1 MTINIHF
8 TQMPSSAHRLINIQQ
23 VNADSEVR
31 SWLARRVFITCCRVK
46 RVDPATA
53 MWSKQM
59 LGTLALSTLFI
70 LPPQINDPI
79 PSRIKLHSIMPRV
92 TRAALRSMEDTAL
105 AASTQLPLTPRKE
118 RPPLGEIAGNGNV
131 LESSGTSNVSAEPSQ
146 IQKKVA
152 AKARKGRAAKKEVH
166 NGDCVEVLEDDKQ
179 SATSSAV
186 DEACEELLKD
196 DYSPKLLQVLPEED
210 VDDAPSP
217 HTVIVNQDLDLQGS
231 STHHDGATPTKLK
244 TAEDDDSFVDT
255 IKSRTPATITTTGIE
270 VVKSAKVVES
280 IGSEAVQKKRTSSE
294 HRIASKDDSFV
305 DKIVLRSPAKM
316 VTRIEDSVE
325 AIDAFEDEIEKVGEL
340 IPTVSEAGSPVKTKK
355 AKNSGNDAATKSK
368 KAGVMKPVKS
378 KAEGRIAK
386 SKPAVV
392 SKGKQTQ
399 GIHSDRSSAN
409 NSEEGTTRTCANGV
423 TKGSAKRISSIH
435 KAPFLPAKSTKPPTR
450 SNFELPGDAVSRKVS
465 LNSSQLLLP
474 R

>member
-1 MTINIHF
+1 
-8 TQMPSSAHRLINIQQ
+8 
-23 VNADSEVR
+23 
-31 SWLARRVFITCCRVK
+31 
-46 RVDPATA
+46 
-53 MWSKQM
+53 
-59 LGTLALSTLFI
+59 
-70 LPPQINDPI
+70 
-79 PSRIKLHSIMPRV
+79 
-92 TRAALRSMEDTAL
+92 MEDTDL
-105 AASTQLPLTPRKE
+105 AASTQLPLTPRKG

-131 LESSGTSNVSAEPSQ
+131 LESSGTSIVSAEPTKV
-146 IQKKVA
+146 QKKVA
-152 AKARKGRAAKKEVH
+152 VKVRKGRAAKKVDPANEVH
-166 NGDCVEVLEDDKQ
+166 SGDCVKVLEDDKQ

-196 DYSPKLLQVLPEED
+196 DHPPNLLQVLPEQD
-210 VDDAPSP
+210 VNDAPSP
-217 HTVIVNQDLDLQGS
+217 HTVVVNQDTDLQDS

-244 TAEDDDSFVDT
+244 TAQDEDSFVDT
-255 IKSRTPATITTTGIE
+255 IKSRTPAKITTTGIE
-270 VVKSAKVVES
+270 VVKSAKAVES
-280 IGSEAVQKKRTSSE
+280 IGSGAAQKKHTSSE
-294 HRIASKDDSFV
+294 LKTASKEDSFV

-325 AIDAFEDEIEKVGEL
+325 AIDAFEDAIEKVGEL

-355 AKNSGNDAATKSK
+355 AKNSGNDATTKSK
-368 KAGVMKPVKS
+368 KAGVMKLVSS
-378 KAEGRIAK
+378 KAEATIAK

-392 SKGKQTQ
+392 SQGNQPQ

-409 NSEEGTTRTCANGV
+409 NSEEGTTRLFGNGA

-465 LNSSQLLLP
+465 LDSFQVLLP